1 LKLFDGL
8 DGLIGLASGPATAK
22 FCLLPRQVSLYAEPS
37 GAGFG
42 GRTISIAGEVLMQAA
57 QIASAVA
64 VSLAALIAHVPAQAQ
79 DNQKLFVE
87 GDIVRGNTPLGA
99 TGPICVLTS
108 QFKRGENVVFR
119 IRVRNPQGK
128 PLDTAGIKSIEV
140 ELADGRK
147 LPTRYGG
154 HPPRQPTDFFW
165 TAAWMIPE
173 NYPTGSLGYSITA
186 TDMDGNT
193 VKWEPL
199 REFRSWPT
207 VIAGTVEYVK
217 QAQQ

>member
-1 LKLFDGL
+1 
-8 DGLIGLASGPATAK
+8 
-22 FCLLPRQVSLYAEPS
+22 
-37 GAGFG
+37 
-42 GRTISIAGEVLMQAA
+42 MQAA
-57 QIASAVA
+57 RIASAVA
-64 VSLAALIAHVPAQAQ
+64 VSVAALVATLIPHVPAQAQ
-79 DNQKLFVE
+79 DIQKLFVE

-119 IRVRNPQGK
+119 IRVRNVQGK
-128 PLDTAGIKSIEV
+128 PLDMAGIKSIEV

-186 TDMDGNT
+186 TDMEGNT

-207 VIAGTVEYVK
+207 VITGTVEYVK

>member
-1 LKLFDGL
+1 MLSKAVPAAAAAM
-8 DGLIGLASGPATAK
+8 LIT
-22 FCLLPRQVSLYAEPS
+22 R
-37 GAGFG
+37 
-42 GRTISIAGEVLMQAA
+42 EVLMLAA
-57 QIASAVA
+57 RFGSAVA
-64 VSLAALIAHVPAQAQ
+64 VSVAALTAHFPAQAQ
-79 DNQKLFVE
+79 DIQKLFVE

-119 IRVRNPQGK
+119 IRVRNLQGK

-165 TAAWMIPE
+165 TAAWMIPD

-186 TDMDGNT
+186 TDMEGNT

-207 VIAGTVEYVK
+207 VITGTVEYVK

>member
-1 LKLFDGL
+1 MLSK
-8 DGLIGLASGPATAK
+8 AVPAAAAAI
-22 FCLLPRQVSLYAEPS
+22 P
-37 GAGFG
+37 
-42 GRTISIAGEVLMQAA
+42 IAREVLMLAA
-57 QIASAVA
+57 RFGSAVA
-64 VSLAALIAHVPAQAQ
+64 VSVAALTAHFPAQAQ
-79 DNQKLFVE
+79 DIQKLFIE

-119 IRVRNPQGK
+119 IRVRNVQGK

-154 HPPRQPTDFFW
+154 HPPRQPTDFFF

-186 TDMDGNT
+186 TDMEGNT

>member
-1 LKLFDGL
+1 MDWLAGL
-8 DGLIGLASGPATAK
+8 TGLAGDPATAK
-22 FCLLPRQVSLYAEPS
+22 FCLLRWQVSLYAEPS
-37 GAGFG
+37 SAGFG

-57 QIASAVA
+57 RIASAVA

-79 DNQKLFVE
+79 DIQKLFVE

-186 TDMDGNT
+186 TDMEGNT

>member
-1 LKLFDGL
+1 MGQAGSPVGRAHPWPHPNFAYYGGKFRYMLSK
-8 DGLIGLASGPATAK
+8 AAPAAATA
-22 FCLLPRQVSLYAEPS
+22 
-37 GAGFG
+37 
-42 GRTISIAGEVLMQAA
+42 ISIAGEVLMQSAR
-57 QIASAVA
+57 IAIAVA
-64 VSLAALIAHVPAQAQ
+64 VSVAGLLAHVPAQAQ
-79 DNQKLFVE
+79 DIQKIFVE

-119 IRVRNPQGK
+119 IRVRNLQGK

-186 TDMDGNT
+186 TDMEGNT

>member
-1 LKLFDGL
+1 
-8 DGLIGLASGPATAK
+8 
-22 FCLLPRQVSLYAEPS
+22 
-37 GAGFG
+37 
-42 GRTISIAGEVLMQAA
+42 MQAA
-57 QIASAVA
+57 RIASAVA
-64 VSLAALIAHVPAQAQ
+64 VSLTAVVATFVADIPAQAQ
-79 DNQKLFVE
+79 DLQKLFVE

-186 TDMDGNT
+186 TDMAGNT

-217 QAQQ
+217 QPPQ

>member
-1 LKLFDGL
+1 
-8 DGLIGLASGPATAK
+8 
-22 FCLLPRQVSLYAEPS
+22 
-37 GAGFG
+37 
-42 GRTISIAGEVLMQAA
+42 MQAA
-57 QIASAVA
+57 RIAFAVA
-64 VSLAALIAHVPAQAQ
+64 VSVAALVANAPAQAQ
-79 DNQKLFVE
+79 DIQKLFVE
-87 GDIVRGNTPLGA
+87 SDIVRGNTPLGA

-119 IRVRNPQGK
+119 IRVRNLQGK
-128 PLDTAGIKSIEV
+128 PLDMAGIKSIEV

-165 TAAWMIPE
+165 TAAWMIQE

-186 TDMDGNT
+186 TDMEGNT

-217 QAQQ
+217 QPPQ

>member
-1 LKLFDGL
+1 MQQEQ
-8 DGLIGLASGPATAK
+8 AK
-22 FCLLPRQVSLYAEPS
+22 FCLLRPWVSLYAEQS
-37 GAGFG
+37 GAGDG
-42 GRTISIAGEVLMQAA
+42 GRNRSIAGEVLMHAA
-57 QIASAVA
+57 RIAFAVA
-64 VSLAALIAHVPAQAQ
+64 VSVAALVAHVPAQAQ
-79 DNQKLFVE
+79 DIQKLFIE

-128 PLDTAGIKSIEV
+128 PLDAAGIKSIEV

-154 HPPRQPTDFFW
+154 HPPRQPTDFFF

-186 TDMDGNT
+186 TDIEGNT

-199 REFRSWPT
+199 REFRSWPS

>member
-1 LKLFDGL
+1 
-8 DGLIGLASGPATAK
+8 
-22 FCLLPRQVSLYAEPS
+22 
-37 GAGFG
+37 
-42 GRTISIAGEVLMQAA
+42 MQAA
-57 QIASAVA
+57 RIASAVA

-79 DNQKLFVE
+79 DIQKLFVE

-186 TDMDGNT
+186 TDMEGNT

>member
-1 LKLFDGL
+1 MLSVKL
-8 DGLIGLASGPATAK
+8 
-22 FCLLPRQVSLYAEPS
+22 
-37 GAGFG
+37 
-42 GRTISIAGEVLMQAA
+42 IAGVTVALGVVA
-57 QIASAVA
+57 ASA
-64 VSLAALIAHVPAQAQ
+64 AHAQAPTSAQAPSSAQ
-79 DNQKLFVE
+79 DIQKLFIE
-87 GDIVRGNTPLGA
+87 GGIVRGNTPLGA

-119 IRVRNPQGK
+119 IRVRNLQGK

-207 VIAGTVEYVK
+207 V
-217 QAQQ
+217 

>member
-1 LKLFDGL
+1 
-8 DGLIGLASGPATAK
+8 
-22 FCLLPRQVSLYAEPS
+22 
-37 GAGFG
+37 
-42 GRTISIAGEVLMQAA
+42 MQAA
-57 QIASAVA
+57 RIASAVA
-64 VSLAALIAHVPAQAQ
+64 VSLTAVVATFVAHVPAKAQ
-79 DNQKLFVE
+79 DLQKLFVE

-119 IRVRNPQGK
+119 IECAIRRASRSTRP
-128 PLDTAGIKSIEV
+128 GIKSIEV

-173 NYPTGSLGYSITA
+173 NYPTARSATA
-186 TDMDGNT
+186 SRRPTWRQHCQMGAAARVPLLADGDCGHGGI
-193 VKWEPL
+193 
-199 REFRSWPT
+199 RQAGAA
-207 VIAGTVEYVK
+207 IALAAELQGRLP
-217 QAQQ
+217 

>member
-1 LKLFDGL
+1 
-8 DGLIGLASGPATAK
+8 
-22 FCLLPRQVSLYAEPS
+22 
-37 GAGFG
+37 
-42 GRTISIAGEVLMQAA
+42 MQAA
-57 QIASAVA
+57 RIAFAVA
-64 VSLAALIAHVPAQAQ
+64 VSVAALVAHAPAQAQ
-79 DNQKLFVE
+79 DIQKLFVE

-128 PLDTAGIKSIEV
+128 PLDAAGIKSIEV

-154 HPPRQPTDFFW
+154 HPPRQPTDFFF

-173 NYPTGSLGYSITA
+173 NYPTGSLGYTITA
-186 TDMDGNT
+186 TDMEGNT

-199 REFRSWPT
+199 REFRSWPA

>member
-1 LKLFDGL
+1 MDWLAGL
-8 DGLIGLASGPATAK
+8 TGLAGDPATAK
-22 FCLLPRQVSLYAEPS
+22 FCLLQWQVSLYAEPS
-37 GAGFG
+37 SAGFG

-57 QIASAVA
+57 RIASAVA

-79 DNQKLFVE
+79 DIQKLFVE

-186 TDMDGNT
+186 TDMEGNT

>member
-1 LKLFDGL
+1 M
-8 DGLIGLASGPATAK
+8 PAAK
-22 FCLLPRQVSLYAEPS
+22 IIVSVA
-37 GAGFG
+37 
-42 GRTISIAGEVLMQAA
+42 TISF
-57 QIASAVA
+57 ASLGCV
-64 VSLAALIAHVPAQAQ
+64 VAQAE
-79 DNQKLFVE
+79 DVQKLFVE

-99 TGPICVLTS
+99 TGPICVLAS

-128 PLDTAGIKSIEV
+128 PLDEKGIKSIVV

-147 LPTRYGG
+147 IPARYGG
-154 HPPRQPTDFFW
+154 HPPRTPTDFFW
-165 TAAWMIPE
+165 TSAWMIPE

-199 REFRSWPT
+199 REFRSWPS

-217 QAQQ
+217 QPPQ

>member
-1 LKLFDGL
+1 
-8 DGLIGLASGPATAK
+8 
-22 FCLLPRQVSLYAEPS
+22 
-37 GAGFG
+37 
-42 GRTISIAGEVLMQAA
+42 M
-57 QIASAVA
+57 
-64 VSLAALIAHVPAQAQ
+64 AQAQ
-79 DNQKLFVE
+79 DIQKLFVE

-119 IRVRNPQGK
+119 IRVRNLQGK
-128 PLDTAGIKSIEV
+128 PLDAAGIKSIEV

-186 TDMDGNT
+186 TDMDGQHRQMGAAAR
-193 VKWEPL
+193 VPL
-199 REFRSWPT
+199 LADRDCGYGGIRQTGAAISGELGRQPVMS
-207 VIAGTVEYVK
+207 
-217 QAQQ
+217 